1 MNDALHG
8 ETRGDDVARFTAL
21 VVRHQEMAF
30 GYALAILRDSHL
42 AQDATQEAFIA
53 AYFGLATL
61 NDQQKFPQWLRGI
74 VRHQCWRILR
84 HQRLATVALDEARD
98 VPSIGRSVEEETER
112 REGLRTILAALDT
125 LPEALRLPTILFY
138 VGEHS
143 QREIAAFLDLPVTKV
158 NNRIHAARQLL
169 KERRLTM
176 PQDDTTRHPLPAG
189 FAETIGRLVGR
200 RGTLIEAR
208 FPASIP
214 PVLNTLAV
222 GTNTANA
229 ATVSVIQHLPGGV
242 VRGILERDAPL
253 AADAALTDTGQPSAR
268 QTTPRTLATIL
279 AALDTPA
286 TPTTPA
292 DLLETGI
299 KAVDLFCPLPR
310 QGTIAV
316 LGDMGVGKA
325 VVLGELVQNLTGTAH
340 RLTMVT
346 CVQPGAE
353 VPFFQPHVQASTDR
367 VQQLVVAID
376 QEGLLAAP
384 ELDSAFA
391 AHIYLSRALAALQL
405 YPAVDPAR
413 SASRLLTLA
422 IVGEEHQRVAAAAR
436 ELLARYPEADEV
448 ADDRAGS
455 PEGRARRL
463 RRFLSQ
469 PFFLAEPFT
478 NVPGER
484 VPRAETV
491 RGCAAILAGE
501 YDALPEAAFFRIGR
515 IEQAVERARTL
526 AAGE

>member
-1 MNDALHG
+1 MNDEVHG
-8 ETRGDDVARFTAL
+8 GTRDGDVARFTAL

-61 NDQQKFPQWLRGI
+61 AAPEKFPQWLRGI
-74 VRHQCWRILR
+74 VRHQCWQILR
-84 HQRLATVALDEARD
+84 RQRMTTVALDEARA
-98 VPSIGRSVEEETER
+98 VPSGGRSVEEETEG

-143 QREIAAFLDLPVTKV
+143 QREIAVFLDLPVTKV

-169 KERRLTM
+169 KERRLIM
-176 PQDDTTRHPLPAG
+176 PQDDTTRHPLPAA
-189 FAETIGRLVGR
+189 FADTIGQIVHR
-200 RGTLIEAR
+200 RGALIEAR
-208 FPASIP
+208 FLAGVP
-214 PVLNTLAV
+214 PVLNAIAI
-222 GTNTANA
+222 GTNTADA
-229 ATVSVIQHLPGGV
+229 PTVSVIQHLPGGI
-242 VRGILERDAPL
+242 VRGILDRDAPL
-253 AADAALTDTGQPSAR
+253 ATDSALTDTGQPSTR

-279 AALDTPA
+279 AALDTRTA
-286 TPTTPA
+286 TD

-299 KAVDLFCPLPR
+299 KAIDLFCPLPR

-325 VVLGELVQNLTGTAH
+325 VLLVELVQNLTGSTH

-353 VPFFQPHVQASTDR
+353 VPFFQPHVQASTDT

-376 QEGLLAAP
+376 QEALLAAP

-391 AHIYLSRALAALQL
+391 AHISLTRALATLQL

-413 SASRLLTLA
+413 SDSRLLTTA
-422 IVGEEHQRVAAAAR
+422 IVGEEHYRVALAAR
-436 ELLARYPEADEV
+436 ELLARYPESTEAADT
-448 ADDRAGS
+448 RAGGA
-455 PEGRARRL
+455 EGRVRRL

-478 NVPGER
+478 HVLGER
-484 VPRAETV
+484 VPRVEMV

-515 IEQAVERARTL
+515 IEQASERARAL
-526 AAGE
+526 AADE

>member
-1 MNDALHG
+1 MHDKGHDG
-8 ETRGDDVARFTAL
+8 TPGDVARFTAL
-21 VVRHQEMAF
+21 VMRHQEMAF

-61 NDQQKFPQWLRGI
+61 AAPEKFPQWLRGI

-84 HQRLATVALDEARD
+84 RQRLATVALDEARA
-98 VPSIGRSVEEETER
+98 VPSIGRSVEEETES

-176 PQDDTTRHPLPAG
+176 PQDDTTRHPLPAA
-189 FAETIGRLVGR
+189 FADTIGQLVHR
-200 RGTLIEAR
+200 RGALIEAR
-208 FPASIP
+208 FPTGLP
-214 PVLNTLAV
+214 PVLNAMAL
-222 GTNTANA
+222 GPDTADA
-229 ATVSVIQHLPGGV
+229 PTVSVIQHLPGGI
-242 VRGILERDAPL
+242 VRGVLDGDAPL
-253 AADAALTDTGQPSAR
+253 AIGSALTDTGQPSTR
-268 QTTPRTLATIL
+268 QTTPRTLAAIL

-286 TPTTPA
+286 TPTTPD

-310 QGTIAV
+310 HGTIAV

-325 VVLGELVQNLTGTAH
+325 VVLGELVQNLTGSTH
-340 RLTMVT
+340 QLMMVT

-353 VPFFQPHVQASTDR
+353 VPFFQPHAQASTDT

-376 QEGLLAAP
+376 QETLLAAP
-384 ELDSAFA
+384 ELDRAFA
-391 AHIYLSRALAALQL
+391 AHIYLTRKLADLQL

-413 SASRLLTLA
+413 SASRLLTTA
-422 IVGEEHQRVAAAAR
+422 IVGEEHRRVAQAAR
-436 ELLARYPEADEV
+436 ELLARYPEAAEAKD
-448 ADDRAGS
+448 ARAGS
-455 PEGRARRL
+455 PDGRARRL

-478 NVPGER
+478 HVPGER

-491 RGCAAILAGE
+491 RGCAALLAGK

-515 IEQAVERARTL
+515 IEEAIERARTL
-526 AAGE
+526 AANE